1 VLDEII
7 KCIGQ
12 LSTIVT
18 TTLLKTSYVQG
29 IYVQGAGTQEKP
41 YYAHSARVAG
51 WSQVL
56 DRWEKPG
63 AFAVSDKDI
72 IDKCRE
78 CDKDRDTTSTRPNS
92 VYPHHFSSHKK
103 VADQNF
109 KTLP

>member
-12 LSTIVT
+12 LSMIVT
-18 TTLLKTSYVQG
+18 TTTLKTSYVQG

-63 AFAVSDKDI
+63 AFAVSDTI
-72 IDKCRE
+72 YILFHLYR
-78 CDKDRDTTSTRPNS
+78 
-92 VYPHHFSSHKK
+92 SH
-103 VADQNF
+103 
-109 KTLP
+109 LPLVNPRRG

>member
-7 KCIGQ
+7 TCIGQ

-18 TTLLKTSYVQG
+18 TTILKTSYVQG

-63 AFAVSDKDI
+63 AFAVSDIFPPLKDVLS
-72 IDKCRE
+72 KT
-78 CDKDRDTTSTRPNS
+78 KKNNKLNS
-92 VYPHHFSSHKK
+92 NTDDP
-103 VADQNF
+103 
-109 KTLP
+109 

>member
-18 TTLLKTSYVQG
+18 TTTLKTSYVQG

-56 DRWEKPG
+56 ERWEKPG
-63 AFAVSDKDI
+63 AFAVSDIFPPLKDVLS
-72 IDKCRE
+72 K
-78 CDKDRDTTSTRPNS
+78 TR
-92 VYPHHFSSHKK
+92 
-103 VADQNF
+103 
-109 KTLP
+109 KTINLILTLMIRNAI

>member
-18 TTLLKTSYVQG
+18 TTILKTSYVQG

-56 DRWEKPG
+56 ERWEKPG
-63 AFAVSDKDI
+63 AFAVSDKI
-72 IDKCRE
+72 YIRK
-78 CDKDRDTTSTRPNS
+78 NF
-92 VYPHHFSSHKK
+92 FS
-103 VADQNF
+103 NF
-109 KTLP
+109 FRNQLYLAPVKFIFCPEIML

>member
-18 TTLLKTSYVQG
+18 TTILKTSYVQG

-56 DRWEKPG
+56 ERWEKPG
-63 AFAVSDKDI
+63 AFAVSDRGLRI
-72 IDKCRE
+72 
-78 CDKDRDTTSTRPNS
+78 TRKVVNRCFPTMR
-92 VYPHHFSSHKK
+92 YLFMTLYLGHFSLLMLK
-103 VADQNF
+103 
-109 KTLP
+109 LE

>member
-18 TTLLKTSYVQG
+18 TTILKTSYVQG

-56 DRWEKPG
+56 DRWEKPD
-63 AFAVSDKDI
+63 AFAVSDNRSLYLIYYCNCQK
-72 IDKCRE
+72 
-78 CDKDRDTTSTRPNS
+78 
-92 VYPHHFSSHKK
+92 
-103 VADQNF
+103 
-109 KTLP
+109 

>member
-18 TTLLKTSYVQG
+18 TTILKTSYVQG

-56 DRWEKPG
+56 DRWEKPD
-63 AFAVSDKDI
+63 AFAVSDIGIQKSI
-72 IDKCRE
+72 LLYSCHIVRKFLNIDTE
-78 CDKDRDTTSTRPNS
+78 HNTQQS
-92 VYPHHFSSHKK
+92 
-103 VADQNF
+103 QNAEARRRN
-109 KTLP
+109 T

>member
-18 TTLLKTSYVQG
+18 TTIFKTSYVQG

-56 DRWEKPG
+56 ERWEKPG
-63 AFAVSDKDI
+63 AFAVSD
-72 IDKCRE
+72 
-78 CDKDRDTTSTRPNS
+78 TLNVQTSLQFFELLLWLELVGLGHLKQMLLRS
-92 VYPHHFSSHKK
+92 FLKK
-103 VADQNF
+103 ITHN
-109 KTLP
+109 TI

>member
-18 TTLLKTSYVQG
+18 TTIFKTNYVQG

-41 YYAHSARVAG
+41 YYAHSASMAG

-56 DRWEKPG
+56 ERWEKPG
-63 AFAVSDKDI
+63 AFAVSDKFFNLVFKFPTI
-72 IDKCRE
+72 IDSFLAVK
-78 CDKDRDTTSTRPNS
+78 
-92 VYPHHFSSHKK
+92 
-103 VADQNF
+103 
-109 KTLP
+109 

>member
-18 TTLLKTSYVQG
+18 TTILKTSYVQG

-56 DRWEKPG
+56 ERWEKPG
-63 AFAVSDKDI
+63 AFAVSERLFL
-72 IDKCRE
+72 CR
-78 CDKDRDTTSTRPNS
+78 
-92 VYPHHFSSHKK
+92 FS
-103 VADQNF
+103 Q
-109 KTLP
+109 T

>member
-12 LSTIVT
+12 LSMIVT
-18 TTLLKTSYVQG
+18 TTTLKTSYVQG

-56 DRWEKPG
+56 DNWEKPG
-63 AFAVSDKDI
+63 AFAVSDIFPLLKDVLS
-72 IDKCRE
+72 KT
-78 CDKDRDTTSTRPNS
+78 KKNNKLNS
-92 VYPHHFSSHKK
+92 NTDDP
-103 VADQNF
+103 
-109 KTLP
+109 